1 MPCHNKL
8 CKLKLFYR
16 YWLPETS
23 KMVTV
28 GALGYTAITD
38 GLKNELSSEKMLARF
53 KATTKRSITELLK
66 ESIIVFPCKV

>member
-1 MPCHNKL
+1 
-8 CKLKLFYR
+8 
-16 YWLPETS
+16 
-23 KMVTV
+23 MVTV